1 MLQIEARITECIA
14 WLKGT
19 DNWGVTQYAPA
30 HGTSAPSFAKTVLG
44 NVYAHVETVT
54 GYGARSAHPQ
64 GWDVFETLEGA
75 EQHAAQ
81 LGRIAGTRPISF
93 ASR

>member
-1 MLQIEARITECIA
+1 MLQIEARITGCIA
-14 WLKGT
+14 WRKGT
-19 DNWGVTQYAPA
+19 DNAGMTQYAPA
-30 HGTSAPSFAKTVLG
+30 HGTSVLSFAKTVLG

-54 GYGARSAHPQ
+54 GFGVRSAHLQ

-81 LGRIAGTRPISF
+81 LGRIARNGPTNS